1 MRLSQMG
8 GKEIVNLNT
17 GERLGIIAETDL
29 VIDEKT
35 GKIISMLI
43 PDDRVQFSFFGDK
56 DYVEVEWKNVR
67 KIGNDMIIIEQEESK
82 RKKFF

>member
-17 GERLGIIAETDL
+17 GERLGIVAETDL
-29 VIDEKT
+29 VVDQKT
-35 GKIISMLI
+35 GKIISLLI
-43 PDDRVQFSFFGDK
+43 PDDRVQFSFFGEK
-56 DYVEVEWKNVR
+56 DYVEVGWEDVR
-67 KIGNDMIIIEQEESK
+67 KIGNDMIIIEQEEPK